1 MVALTSYPRVG
12 LSSDDRSAGRYLCPR
27 YRRCQWHRRCLRS
40 TYGARW
46 RAIVVGGRTYYSQ
59 TFFEKNRGEAVS
71 PKILRRKGEVLAGRI
86 SNAGTAGWP
95 KFWHW
100 SDQNCPSL
108 KRINQNLF
116 QLLRCTPQRVKTSG
130 SGLSKCPGVISAAPL

>member
-59 TFFEKNRGEAVS
+59 TFFEKKEGRLS
-71 PKILRRKGEVLAGRI
+71 HRKSCAGKGKVVLAPLKSEGKKLRPNFRCGKI
-86 SNAGTAGWP
+86 GPGKSRDVLRP
-95 KFWHW
+95 RK
-100 SDQNCPSL
+100 SL
-108 KRINQNLF
+108 
-116 QLLRCTPQRVKTSG
+116 VKIGESSRTTRFAS
-130 SGLSKCPGVISAAPL
+130 